1 MDEQSA
7 PGQTNRERS
16 PIESRSK
23 DREHD
28 RETETLSEQPGIL
41 LARNIKDNKK
51 GFNTY
56 ISDKKEG

>member
-7 PGQTNRERS
+7 PGQTNRKRS

-28 RETETLSEQPGIL
+28 KETETLSEQPGI
-41 LARNIKDNKK
+41 RVGKTKPCW
-51 GFNTY
+51 
-56 ISDKKEG
+56 S